1 MRNADRLAYLALGLL
16 IGGGVVLAD
25 SWDWLRSPAVNT
37 GFVAVP
43 RLPSHALSV
52 GFDTRGL

>member
-1 MRNADRLAYLALGLL
+1 MRNFDRVAYLALGLL

-25 SWDWLRSPAVNT
+25 SWDWLRSPVNT

-43 RLPSHALSV
+43 RLPSHAVSV
-52 GFDTRGL
+52 GFEVTR

>member
-1 MRNADRLAYLALGLL
+1 MRNADRIAYLALGLL
-16 IGGGVVLAD
+16 IGGVLVLAD
-25 SWDWLRSPAVNT
+25 SWDWLRAPAVNT

-52 GFDTRGL
+52 GFETRGL

>member
-1 MRNADRLAYLALGLL
+1 MRNCDRVAYLALGLL
-16 IGGGVVLAD
+16 IGGAAVLAD
-25 SWDWLRSPAVNT
+25 SWEWLRAPAVNT

-52 GFDTRGL
+52 DFEVAR